1 MSNVVLN
8 LGLLLALKIFY
19 DSAQKS
25 SPETKS
31 QNISQKRKECV
42 SLECDNREPI
52 LVDRALNT
60 VLQDDRLGGNS
71 LMGARNY
78 VKQTKINE
86 AQGHPGVLMI
96 AST

>member
-8 LGLLLALKIFY
+8 IGLLLALKIFY
-19 DSAQKS
+19 DSTQKTN
-25 SPETKS
+25 PETKS

-42 SLECDNREPI
+42 SLECEDREPI

-60 VLQDDRLGGNS
+60 VLQDDRQGGNS
-71 LMGARNY
+71 LTGARNY
-78 VKQTKINE
+78 VKQTKMNE
-86 AQGHPGVLMI
+86 AQAHPGVLMI